1 MEQINYN
8 NQENIEPNLKLDVY
22 LVLIDK
28 QLTTVSQPRFQ
39 LTHIT
44 IFGSVYNL

>member
-1 MEQINYN
+1 MEQQINN

-28 QLTTVSQPRFQ
+28 QLTAVSQPRFQ
-39 LTHIT
+39 LTRIT